1 MTSRK
6 PLAWLA
12 VLSLTFSGCFFGGK
26 KGEVITPDGAAEP
39 DKILYEKGLRDVS
52 KGRYD
57 VGRLVFQNLLNTYP
71 DSEYQERAKLAIADS
86 YFKQGGTSGLLQ
98 AKAEY
103 EDFKTFFPTSEELD
117 DAQMRIA
124 LTHFRQMEKPNRD
137 ATQARAAQKEFQAFV
152 AEHPESPLVGEARQY
167 LREVEEV
174 LAVGDLGVAKHEFVR
189 RNYRGAFNR
198 AATAIKYADF
208 SRQDEV
214 LYVLGRVREREQ
226 NIVAAGYYYG
236 LVVRYHPLSQ
246 FEGESRKKLEKLGLP
261 IPDVE
266 PVALA
271 RAQKDLENVT
281 KRSLMG
287 RFASLFSKRPDVSRA
302 RKAERPPLLLGPEQI
317 NLEPGGPAESA
328 PTPVAPTVVPGGGS
342 LGIEIVT
349 RPQRETDGEAAS
361 PDSSSDKQAGD

>member
-1 MTSRK
+1 MTSRR

-39 DKILYEKGLRDVS
+39 DKILYEKGLQDVA

-103 EDFKTFFPTSEELD
+103 EDFKTFFPT
-117 DAQMRIA
+117 A

-137 ATQARAAQKEFQAFV
+137 ATQARAAQKEFQAFI

-174 LAVGDLGVAKHEFVR
+174 LAVGDLGVAKHEFLR
-189 RNYRGAFNR
+189 RNYRGAFSR

-214 LYVLGRVREREQ
+214 LFVLGRVRERQQ

-236 LVVRYHPLSQ
+236 LVVRYHPLSE

-261 IPDVE
+261 IPDVN

-271 RAQKDLENVT
+271 RAQEDLKNVT

-287 RFASLFSKRPDVSRA
+287 RFALLFTKRPDVSRA
-302 RKAERPPLLLGPEQI
+302 RKAERPPLVLGPEHI
-317 NLEPGGPAESA
+317 NLEPGGPANAA
-328 PTPVAPTVVPGGGS
+328 PAPVAPTAAPSGS

-349 RPQRETDGEAAS
+349 RPEREKGGESAS
-361 PDSSSDKQAGD
+361 PGAGSENQVAD

>member
-1 MTSRK
+1 MTSRR
-6 PLAWLA
+6 PLACLA

-26 KGEVITPDGAAEP
+26 KGEVITPDGGAEP
-39 DKILYEKGLRDVS
+39 DKILYEKGLQDVA

-137 ATQARAAQKEFQAFV
+137 ATQARAAQREFQAFI
-152 AEHPESPLVGEARQY
+152 AEHPQSPLVAEARQY

-198 AATAIKYADF
+198 AAAAIKYADF

-236 LVVRYHPLSQ
+236 LVVRYHPLSE

-261 IPDVE
+261 IPDVD

-271 RAQKDLENVT
+271 RAQEDLKNVT
-281 KRSLMG
+281 KRSLVG

-302 RKAERPPLLLGPEQI
+302 RKAERPPLLLGPEHI
-317 NLEPGGPAESA
+317 NLEPGGPAEPSPTSA
-328 PTPVAPTVVPGGGS
+328 PAAPTAAPGGS

-349 RPQRETDGEAAS
+349 RPEREKGDESAS
-361 PDSSSDKQAGD
+361 PDSGSEE

>member
-1 MTSRK
+1 MTSRRL
-6 PLAWLA
+6 LAWLA
-12 VLSLTFSGCFFGGK
+12 VLALTFSGCFFGGK

-39 DKILYEKGLRDVS
+39 DKILYEKGLRDVA

-103 EDFKTFFPTSEELD
+103 EDFKTFFPTSEEID

-137 ATQARAAQKEFQAFV
+137 ATQARAAETEFKAFI
-152 AEHPESPLVGEARQY
+152 AEHPDSPLVEEARQY
-167 LREVEEV
+167 LREVQEV

-189 RNYRGAFNR
+189 KNYRGAFNR

-236 LVVRYHPLSQ
+236 LVVRYHPLSE

-261 IPDVE
+261 IPDVD

-271 RAQKDLENVT
+271 RAQEDLKNET
-281 KRSLMG
+281 KKSLMG

-317 NLEPGGPAESA
+317 NLEPGGPTDAA
-328 PTPVAPTVVPGGGS
+328 PAPVAPPSAPSGS

-349 RPQRETDGEAAS
+349 RPEREAGGESAS
-361 PDSSSDKQAGD
+361 PDSGSEE

>member
-1 MTSRK
+1 MTSWR

-39 DKILYEKGLRDVS
+39 DKILYEKGLRDIA

-124 LTHFRQMEKPNRD
+124 LTHYRQMEKPNRD
-137 ATQARAAQKEFQAFV
+137 ATQARAAQREFQDFI
-152 AEHPESPLVGEARQY
+152 AEHPESPLVDEARQY

-174 LAVGDLGVAKHEFVR
+174 LAVGDLGVAKHEFLR
-189 RNYRGAFNR
+189 KNYRGAFNR

-236 LVVRYHPLSQ
+236 LVVRYHPLSE

-261 IPDVE
+261 IPDVD

-271 RAQKDLENVT
+271 RAQEDLKNVT
-281 KRSLMG
+281 KRSLVG

-317 NLEPGGPAESA
+317 NLEPGGPADPASTA
-328 PTPVAPTVVPGGGS
+328 APVAPTAVPSGS

-349 RPQRETDGEAAS
+349 RPEREKGDESAS
-361 PDSSSDKQAGD
+361 PDSGSEE